1 VRRLTLS
8 LDALSSLRDAAAATV
23 DVSAAAALAEL
34 AGIDS
39 LRIGVGEAHAAAG
52 MADAQ
57 SARRAARRLE
67 LRLAPVQSLL
77 KVALEVRPD
86 SVLIAGEGRGR
97 GPCSPLDLRA
107 VSGPVA
113 TVQRVLAEAGIP
125 VAALLPPEADAVKL
139 AHAAE
144 IRRIDLY
151 TGGIVDLPEPA
162 RSEKLER
169 LGDAV
174 RLAAKLCIGVGL
186 SGGLDYRSVPE
197 FLAAAPAAES
207 VSVGRAAIAR
217 SLLVGLDRALRDLR
231 ILLA

>member
-1 VRRLTLS
+1 MRRLTLS
-8 LDALSSLRDAAAATV
+8 LDALAALRDAAAATV

-34 AGIDS
+34 AGVDA
-39 LRIGVGEAHAAAG
+39 LRIGVAEAHAAVG

-57 SARRAARRLE
+57 RARRAARRLE
-67 LRLAPVQSLL
+67 LRLAPAQALL

-86 SVLIAGEGRGR
+86 AVLIAADARAR

-107 VSGPVA
+107 ASGPVA

-125 VAALLPPEADAVKL
+125 IAALLPPEADAVKL

-144 IRRIDLY
+144 IRRIDLF

-174 RLAAKLCIGVGL
+174 RLAAKLRIGVGI

-197 FLAAAPAAES
+197 FLAAAPAVES
-207 VSVGRAAIAR
+207 VAVGRAALAR

-231 ILLA
+231 GLIA